1 MSDTR
6 DGAGPQPSGP
16 RPVGAAGQVMA
27 AAAEDAPAAE
37 GTTEGEATVVRR
49 REPLPQAAARLWQRA
64 RGQNT
69 LWTFLVLLV
78 LVAVFSVLSPDAFA
92 TSFEFRSI
100 AIESS
105 ILVVLAVG
113 QTFVIVTSG
122 IDLSVGS
129 VLIFSG
135 VVAVRTMNALD
146 SSPDAGWW
154 VVVVGALAGM
164 LAGLAWGVFNGIW
177 VAKAKVPP
185 LIVTLGTLG
194 MALGLAQ
201 VLTHGVD
208 VGDIPNSLADSIGS
222 GSVLGVPWLIVV
234 AVVVVVA
241 AALAL
246 NTTRFGRYT
255 RAVGSNEE
263 AASRV
268 GIRVD
273 RHLIKVYGLSGLLAG
288 LAGVLNLAHFSSTT
302 LTSGAQD
309 NLNAIAAVVLGG
321 TSLFGGVGTVI
332 GSVIGVF
339 IPAVLQSGFTILQ
352 VQSFWQT
359 VAVGAV
365 LILAVYFDQL
375 RRRRR
380 NSR

>member
-1 MSDTR
+1 MSK
-6 DGAGPQPSGP
+6 GPAPVDRGP
-16 RPVGAAGQVMA
+16 GS
-27 AAAEDAPAAE
+27 
-37 GTTEGEATVVRR
+37 VRA
-49 REPLPQAAARLWQRA
+49 LLWQRA

-78 LVAVFSVLSPDAFA
+78 LVAVFSALRPNAFA
-92 TSFEFRSI
+92 TTFEFKSI
-100 AIESS
+100 AVESA

-135 VVAVRTMNALD
+135 VVAVRTMNGLD
-146 SSPDAGWW
+146 SSPDPGVGVVLAG
-154 VVVVGALAGM
+154 VAAGM
-164 LAGLAWGVFNGIW
+164 LAGLVWGVFNGFW

-194 MALGLAQ
+194 IALGLAQ
-201 VLTHGVD
+201 ILTHGVD
-208 VGDIPNSLADSIGS
+208 VGNVPASLANSVGS
-222 GSVLGVPWLIVV
+222 GSVFGIPWLIVV
-234 AVVVVVA
+234 AVLVVA
-241 AALAL
+241 LATLAL
-246 NTTRFGRYT
+246 NITRFGRYT

-263 AASRV
+263 AAARV

-273 RHLIKVYGLSGLLAG
+273 RHLIKVYALSGLLSG
-288 LAGVLNLAHFSSTT
+288 LAGVLNLAHYSSTT

-332 GSVIGVF
+332 GTVIGVF

-380 NSR
+380 SNR

>member
-1 MSDTR
+1 MSDAREETVAVPAQAPTAEAR
-6 DGAGPQPSGP
+6 RPQQLVP
-16 RPVGAAGQVMA
+16 
-27 AAAEDAPAAE
+27 
-37 GTTEGEATVVRR
+37 
-49 REPLPQAAARLWQRA
+49 AAARLRQLA

-135 VVAVRTMNALD
+135 VVAVKTMNALD
-146 SSPDAGWW
+146 SSPGAGWW

-194 MALGLAQ
+194 MALGFGQ

-208 VGDIPNSLADSIGS
+208 VGNIPNSLADSIGS

-234 AVVVVVA
+234 AVVVVAV

-273 RHLIKVYGLSGLLAG
+273 RHLIKVYALSGLLAG
-288 LAGVLNLAHFSSTT
+288 LAGVLNLAHYSSTT

-332 GSVIGVF
+332 GTVIGVF

-380 NSR
+380 NNR

>member
-1 MSDTR
+1 MSDAR
-6 DGAGPQPSGP
+6 EAAPLQPLDDGP
-16 RPVGAAGQVMA
+16 A
-27 AAAEDAPAAE
+27 AAAPAKSLPAAPRP
-37 GTTEGEATVVRR
+37 T
-49 REPLPQAAARLWQRA
+49 AALLWQRA

-69 LWTFLVLLV
+69 VWTFLVLLV
-78 LVAVFSVLSPDAFA
+78 LVAAFSALSPNAFA
-92 TSFEFRSI
+92 TTFEFKSI
-100 AIESS
+100 AIESA

-135 VVAVRTMNALD
+135 VVAVKTMNALD
-146 SSPDAGWW
+146 ANSNAAWW
-154 VVVVGALAGM
+154 VVVLGALAGM
-164 LAGLAWGVFNGIW
+164 AAGLLWGIFNGIW

-194 MALGLAQ
+194 MALGFGQ
-201 VLTHGVD
+201 ILTHGVD
-208 VGDIPNSLADSIGS
+208 VGNIPDSLANTVGS
-222 GSVLGVPWLIVV
+222 GSILGVPWLIVI
-234 AVVVVVA
+234 AVLIVVL

-246 NTTRFGRYT
+246 NITRFGRYT

-273 RHLIKVYGLSGLLAG
+273 RHLIKVYALSGLLAG
-288 LAGVLNLAHFSSTT
+288 LAGVLNLAHYSSTT

-332 GSVIGVF
+332 GTVIGVF

-365 LILAVYFDQL
+365 LILAVFFDQL
-375 RRRRR
+375 RRRGR
-380 NSR
+380 NNR

>member
-1 MSDTR
+1 VKNEAREADPTQTADPKQTAGSAAPVAGTTSATAGTLAATKH
-6 DGAGPQPSGP
+6 DGPSGTS
-16 RPVGAAGQVMA
+16 AAV
-27 AAAEDAPAAE
+27 
-37 GTTEGEATVVRR
+37 
-49 REPLPQAAARLWQRA
+49 LWQRL

-69 LWTFLVLLV
+69 VWTFLVLAALV
-78 LVAVFSVLSPDAFA
+78 VVFSVLRPEAFA
-92 TSFEFRSI
+92 TVFEFRSI
-100 AIESS
+100 ATESS
-105 ILVVLAVG
+105 ILVLLAVG
-113 QTFVIVTSG
+113 QTFVIVTAG

-135 VVAVRTMNALD
+135 VVAVKTMNALD
-146 SSPDAGWW
+146 SSPQAGWG
-154 VVVVGALAGM
+154 VIAAGAVAGM
-164 LAGLAWGVFNGIW
+164 LAGLAWGTVNGVL

-201 VLTHGVD
+201 IITHGVD
-208 VGDIPNSLADSIGS
+208 IGNLPDSLADTVGS
-222 GSVLGVPWLIVV
+222 GSVAGVPWLIVI
-234 AVVVVVA
+234 AVVIVV
-241 AALAL
+241 LATLGL

-255 RAVGSNEE
+255 RAIGSNAEG
-263 AASRV
+263 STRV

-273 RHLIKVYGLSGLLAG
+273 RHMIKVYALSGLLAG

-302 LTSGAQD
+302 LTSGTQD

-321 TSLFGGVGTVI
+321 TSLFGGTGSVI
-332 GSVIGVF
+332 GTVIGVF
-339 IPAVLQSGFTILQ
+339 IPAVLESGFTILQ

-365 LILAVYFDQL
+365 LILAVYFDQV

-380 NSR
+380 NTR